1 MSLISLHNVSFT
13 YPSGNAPVFDQIS
26 FSFDTDWKTGLIGRN
41 GKGKT
46 TLLAL
51 LQGKYTYSGRI
62 EPHIS
67 VSAYPFS
74 ISDPSFLTYSILEE
88 IAPQAQFWQFVKE
101 LSLLQVKED
110 VLYQPFDTLSYG
122 EQTKVMLA
130 GLFLTHHD
138 YLLIDEP
145 TNHLDASGREILSA
159 YLRKQKTGYM
169 IVSHD
174 RAFLDQCTDHTIS
187 LNRTDI
193 SITAGSFSSW
203 YQQYTVETRS
213 QLSKNHQLLKDI

>member
-1 MSLISLHNVSFT
+1 MSLISVHNVSFT
-13 YPSGNAPVFDQIS
+13 YPSGNVPVFDQIS

-46 TLLAL
+46 TLFA
-51 LQGKYTYSGRI
+51 
-62 EPHIS
+62 
-67 VSAYPFS
+67 
-74 ISDPSFLTYSILEE
+74 
-88 IAPQAQFWQFVKE
+88 
-101 LSLLQVKED
+101 LLQVKED

-193 SITAGSFSSW
+193 SITAGSFPRGISN
-203 YQQYTVETRS
+203 T
-213 QLSKNHQLLKDI
+213 LSKHDHSFRKITSFLKISSVCMHLPFRLINGRRQLRKQKKEQELQGSDRIREESDIRPQR

>member
-1 MSLISLHNVSFT
+1 MSLVSLHNVSFT

-26 FSFDTDWKTGLIGRN
+26 FS
-41 GKGKT
+41 
-46 TLLAL
+46 
-51 LQGKYTYSGRI
+51 
-62 EPHIS
+62 
-67 VSAYPFS
+67 
-74 ISDPSFLTYSILEE
+74 
-88 IAPQAQFWQFVKE
+88 
-101 LSLLQVKED
+101 
-110 VLYQPFDTLSYG
+110 FDTLSYG

-203 YQQYTVETRS
+203 YQQYTIETRS
-213 QLSKNHQLLKDI
+213 QLSKNHQLL